1 MSTRYAPARGDE
13 VIVHVPKG
21 TADAVKVVEV
31 EAANLGTGD
40 HRPGQPGPQ
49 AAGALVVG
57 RDREVRT

>member
-31 EAANLGTGD
+31 EAANLGQEITVQVSRD
-40 HRPGQPGPQ
+40 RKPQ
-49 AAGALVVG
+49 APSLLGVIVK
-57 RDREVRT
+57 